1 MTRVSYPL
9 LSKKNSPL
17 VVYIGELLRNPMGV
31 PKPNTRRDPSFYRL
45 CPFLPIACQ
54 RLADGFEKGTDI
66 LYTAVASPEALGEL
80 SSLYTT
86 LTCDGNGIG
95 MQRCKHHAVYVVVLL
110 LSSRL

>member
-45 CPFLPIACQ
+45 CPFL
-54 RLADGFEKGTDI
+54 